1 MNKNKMCGL
10 CIVNDNKVLFVNKDS
25 KLSFPVVKY
34 TTYKYTDVLSKY
46 GLKSITVDQDLGV
59 YPIGEE
65 LEVSIFGLLT
75 DVYDE
80 SKYNALLND
89 DSMMFIDINMVEDYL
104 DTHISLDEYRNEV
117 DQMIIG
123 SINNLRGIKE
133 VPKQKKLVLTEE

>member
-10 CIVNDNKVLFVNKDS
+10 CIVKDNKVLFVNKDS
-25 KLSFPVVKY
+25 KLSFPIVGY

-59 YPIGEE
+59 YQVGEE
-65 LEVSIFGLLT
+65 LEVTVFGLLT

-104 DTHISLDEYRNEV
+104 GTHISLEEYRNEV